1 MLPDRLIKG
10 WKYFFYK
17 YDESNTPKYGFRYL
31 LLMRHTPFVNFFW
44 DLFFDGQT
52 PGESEVKDLLEMLGL
67 LNALLLGSGVG
78 IVASVNFA
86 ELTAADVLYAD
97 PSQGY
102 SVWWTT
108 AVPPSTNFYFW
119 IHWALT
125 MFFIGVVAI
134 VWVYA
139 DMLGKTGE
147 ACDVE
152 YWKDFYRYKK
162 VKNVDSEFS
171 LERLI
176 RNTTGRDEFEKWRQG
191 QHKET
196 KEEKEERR
204 RRRRLRGTRPSRSI
218 GATPN
223 TRSSC
228 RFSLPCLDASWL
240 LPRAMDCL

>member
-1 MLPDRLIKG
+1 
-10 WKYFFYK
+10 
-17 YDESNTPKYGFRYL
+17 
-31 LLMRHTPFVNFFW
+31 
-44 DLFFDGQT
+44 
-52 PGESEVKDLLEMLGL
+52 
-67 LNALLLGSGVG
+67 
-78 IVASVNFA
+78 
-86 ELTAADVLYAD
+86 
-97 PSQGY
+97 
-102 SVWWTT
+102 
-108 AVPPSTNFYFW
+108 
-119 IHWALT
+119 
-125 MFFIGVVAI
+125 
-134 VWVYA
+134 
-139 DMLGKTGE
+139 MLGKTGE